1 VRLLDLIVQ
10 GRCADVRSNEGCRL
24 PGAAAFRNAGRDRP
38 LRYVLSDELVRCATQ
53 LAYAEGD
60 RLAGCLDLIQ
70 VPARALW
77 VEWSEPARLE
87 ALQEIPSLEHL

>member
-1 VRLLDLIVQ
+1 M
-10 GRCADVRSNEGCRL
+10 
-24 PGAAAFRNAGRDRP
+24 PGAAAFRNAVRDRP

-87 ALQEIPSLEHL
+87 LCRRFHRWSTYDDLGRMINLRVTYKF